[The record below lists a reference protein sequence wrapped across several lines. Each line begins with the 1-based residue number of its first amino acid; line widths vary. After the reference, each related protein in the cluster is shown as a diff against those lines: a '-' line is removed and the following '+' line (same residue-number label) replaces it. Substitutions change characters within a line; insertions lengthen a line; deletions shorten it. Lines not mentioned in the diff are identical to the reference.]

1 MSERVA
7 GILLKI
13 QSELTKW
20 NSQKLLAF
28 VKEQSP
34 PFSVEE
40 RLQLMKGLCDYHIFL
55 WLDYVSAEL
64 KSLASLDSDYVG
76 ILSDVVSKVRHDM
89 AQGPIIQAMVS
100 IGEDNPKLGIELSA
114 TMRDRADEGLSIYSS
129 FPLGGSGK
137 KALNSVKPILEKLME
152 STNPIDTIVALRT
165 YRVILENAQKI
176 PEEIFRLM
184 ETYVKD
190 KDLSVKLEAM
200 NALID
205 FAKADEEKAV
215 NALTTLAKGDSSLH
229 GPLVNR
235 LHLKNLFSPKSTLA
249 LLQIVVQDE
258 DERILGE
265 VASVL
270 AFQGGKFQQEA
281 LDLIISMVARGKY
294 NTVHLLDY
302 AAEQVGKADVNT
314 AVKTLE
320 TALRAPHPARLDTF
334 APYLL
339 VDMCKSDYVT
349 LARHLSSWLGDEQLR
364 KTALSSSRELLGLA
378 FETNNQDVAN
388 ILYPVLESDARAL
401 GINVE
406 RLLKRDSNKVAQ
418 CIELLDEI
426 RLGRKPLDYAE
437 IEKNWPQFPCLREF
451 LSDRWLSDKKA
462 EGNRT
467 HEILYNLAFLSRESD
482 LEKVRSEPL
491 DQLDPFKAF
500 LRSLWVQDRLRP
512 RAMLT
517 YLEEM
522 ATSVKSLPGNHD
534 LKSGLRSDDQF
545 FQTFSELQ
553 ITHAFARRAYP
564 LVIGPTVGTKK
575 LDLEVAIDSS
585 KILFEVISPDMFRT
599 LKYASRAV
607 GVPNRARDKIY
618 DEFKSHLAQ
627 KAGTETRPA
636 IIIIDIGRSEID
648 YDFVEDYLY
657 GTLQFTWWTNKKTGE
672 VVAEGATR
680 AEDSMHNLGEASS
693 ENLDI
698 ISAVICYKTPMGSD
712 GRLHMQGQILLNP
725 HARNPLTDEPTSKI
739 EEAMFH

>member
-7 GILLKI
+7 GILRKI

-40 RLQLMKGLCDYHIFL
+40 RLELMKGLCNYHIFL
-55 WLDYVSAEL
+55 WLDYVSAEI
-64 KSLASLDSDYVG
+64 KSLASLDSRYVD

-100 IGEDNPKLGIELSA
+100 IGEDNPKVGIELSE
-114 TMRDRADEGLSIYSS
+114 TMRDRADEGLAIYSS
-129 FPLGGSGK
+129 FPFGGAGR
-137 KALNSVKPILEKLME
+137 KALDSVKPILEKLMR
-152 STNPIDTIVALRT
+152 SPNAIDIVVALRT
-165 YRVILENAQKI
+165 YRVILENTQKI
-176 PEEIFRLM
+176 PDEIFRLM
-184 ETYVKD
+184 ETCTKH
-190 KDLSVKLEAM
+190 KDLSVRLEAM

-205 FAKADEEKAV
+205 FAKADEQKAV
-215 NALTTLAKGDSSLH
+215 EALVILARRDGSLH
-229 GPLVNR
+229 GALVNR
-235 LHLKNLFSPKSTLA
+235 LHLKNLFSPKSTRG
-249 LLQIVVQDE
+249 LLQIIVQNE
-258 DERILGE
+258 DERVLGE
-265 VASVL
+265 VMSIL
-270 AFQGGKFQQEA
+270 AFQGEKFQQES
-281 LDLIISMVARGKY
+281 LNMIISLVARGKY

-302 AAEQVGKADVNT
+302 AAEQVGKVDVNT

-320 TALRAPHPARLDTF
+320 TALRASHSETLDTF

-339 VDMCKSDYVT
+339 VDLCKSDPVT
-349 LARHLSSWLGDEQLR
+349 LACHLSSWIADDQLR
-364 KTALSSSRELLGLA
+364 KTALSSGRELLGIA
-378 FETNNQDVAN
+378 FETHNQSVAD
-388 ILYPVLESDARAL
+388 ILYPVLESDAKAL
-401 GINVE
+401 GINIE

-437 IEKNWPQFPCLREF
+437 IEKNWPKFSSLREF
-451 LSDRWLSDKKA
+451 LSDKWLGEKKT
-462 EGNRT
+462 EGNKT
-467 HEILYNLAFLSRESD
+467 HEILYNLAFLSRESE
-482 LEKVRSEPL
+482 LEKIRSEPL

-522 ATSVKSLPGNHD
+522 ATSVKNLPGNHD
-534 LKSGLRSDDQF
+534 LKNGLRLDDQF

-553 ITHAFARRAYP
+553 ITRAFAKRGYP
-564 LVIGPTVGTKK
+564 LVIGPPVGTKK
-575 LDLEVAIDSS
+575 LDLEVTIDGSR
-585 KILFEVISPDMFRT
+585 ILIEVISPDMFRT

-618 DEFKSHLAQ
+618 DEFKNHLAQ

-636 IIIIDIGRSEID
+636 IVVIDIGRSEID

-657 GTLQFTWWTNKKTGE
+657 GTHQFTWWTDKKSGK

-680 AEDSMHNLGEASS
+680 AEDSMHKLGEESS
-693 ENLDI
+693 QNLDI

-725 HARNPLTDEPTSKI
+725 HARNPLTDDQTSKI
-739 EEAMFH
+739 EEALFH